1 MKLRILSYNIHKG
14 FSLTN
19 TQFILNG
26 IKKAMKELDPDVI
39 FLQEVLGD
47 HQKNKI
53 PDWETAIQF
62 EYLADTVW
70 THFAYGKNA
79 IYPEGH
85 HGNAILSKYPIIDWE
100 NFKISTNRLEHRG
113 LLKARIQDPISGKE
127 VVLANTHLDLTQRGR
142 DQQAKILIHH
152 MRYEDKT
159 PWILVGDF
167 NDWNKKISPTIEKE
181 LDAQECFKTLHGKFP
196 ATFPSLF
203 PVLPLDRIFVRGF
216 TPTMAEA
223 LSGPQWRNLSDHLP
237 LLVEVELKNS
247 K

>member
-1 MKLRILSYNIHKG
+1 MILRVLSYNIHKG

-19 TQFILNG
+19 TQFILDG
-26 IKKAMKELDPDVI
+26 IKKAMKELDPDVV

-62 EYLADTVW
+62 EYLADSVW

-85 HGNAILSKYPIIDWE
+85 HGNAILSKFPIIDWE
-100 NFKISTNRLEHRG
+100 NYKISTNRLEHRG

-142 DQQAKILIHH
+142 DQQTQLLIHH
-152 MRYEDKT
+152 MRFNDNA
-159 PWILVGDF
+159 PWVLVGDF
-167 NDWNKKISPTIEKE
+167 NDWNKKVTPRIERE
-181 LDAQECFKTLHGKFP
+181 LGAIECFKKLHGKLP
-196 ATFPSLF
+196 ATFPSVF
-203 PVLPLDRIFVRGF
+203 PVLQLDRVFVKGF
-216 TPTMAEA
+216 TPIMAEA
-223 LSGPQWRNLSDHLP
+223 LSGPQWRRLSDHLP
-237 LLVEVELKNS
+237 LLVEIKLTDSE
-247 K
+247 